1 VRSYSSAGRRFG
13 TSSIVKHFGIP
24 KYERGNESHRKVS
37 ELSKKAHGLAKRD
50 YEGKELEARE
60 ELKEEEVEIDKVVAG
75 LYGITDDELEEV
87 RKTLGGF
94 ERRRC

>member
-1 VRSYSSAGRRFG
+1 M
-13 TSSIVKHFGIP
+13 K
-24 KYERGNESHRKVS
+24 GNESHQEIS
-37 ELSKKAHGLAKRD
+37 ELSKKAYGLAKPY
-50 YEGKELEARE
+50 YEQKDLEARE
-60 ELKEEEVEIDKVVAG
+60 ELKEVEGEIDKVVAG